1 MSNKI
6 KIEPIHLTSTTEILT
21 KLRKKIQLSKKY
33 SSLAP
38 QTVSRIVQ
46 ASARRFPE
54 KQVEDEAKKKLHQI
68 WGAYYTSRPNFKKL
82 ETKISEELSQGKDLK
97 EIFLPLLK
105 IHSSTKE
112 RIPILN
118 EFYSKIFAA
127 TGNPVSILD
136 HAAGLNALTIPWMQL
151 PATTKYTAHDID
163 KEEVLF
169 LNSVFKIINKTPP
182 LPQVNAKVKD
192 LFEETDEYYEI
203 HFLYK
208 ILPLLEQQRKDSSA
222 EILKSL
228 KGKYLVVTFP
238 TGSLSGKQKGM
249 IKTYTRRCEDIIAS
263 QKWDFQRIAF
273 NTELVYVINKLQKI

>member
-1 MSNKI
+1 MNNDSI
-6 KIEPIHLTSTTEILT
+6 IQ
-21 KLRKKIQLSKKY
+21 KIQSSKKY

-38 QTVSRIVQ
+38 QTISRIVQ
-46 ASARRFPE
+46 DSARRFPQ
-54 KQVEDEAKKKLHQI
+54 KQIEDEAKKKLHQI

-97 EIFLPLLK
+97 EVLLPLLK

-118 EFYSKIFAA
+118 EFYSKIFSL
-127 TGNPVSILD
+127 TGNPASILD

-151 PATTKYTAHDID
+151 PATTNYTAHDID
-163 KEEVLF
+163 SEEVLF
-169 LNSVFKIINKTPP
+169 INSVFKIINETSPE
-182 LPQVNAKVKD
+182 LPQVYAAVKD
-192 LFEETDEYYEI
+192 LFEETAEYYEV

-208 ILPLLEQQRKDSSA
+208 ILPLLEQQQKSSSA

-228 KGKYLVVTFP
+228 KGKYLVITFP

-249 IKTYTRRCEDIIAS
+249 IKTYTRHCEDIIAS
-263 QKWDFQRIAF
+263 QKWDFQRITF
-273 NTELVYVINKLQKI
+273 NTELVYVINK